1 MTPTWL
7 TTNNFTYSFPIVVY
21 LFAQEIWGDFL
32 MWGELLP
39 GKNVAR

>member
-7 TTNNFTYSFPIVVY
+7 TTNNFTYSFLIVVY